1 MGAPRHRILCPRLR
15 PLLTLVAFLVVIS
28 VLILVHEFGHFFA
41 AKSVNIQVPRFS
53 LGLGPRVAGFRIG
66 ETEYVLSAVPLG
78 GYVKMAGMEDDEA
91 AEALEGAGP
100 AEEEVDPE
108 RTFDVK
114 PLWARAWVI
123 SAGVIMN
130 MIFAFLVFLGLLLGY
145 GETEEATTRVF
156 VSAPDS
162 LSGIAAPLARVPYGT
177 ELRAVGSR
185 PVKSWEDIQE
195 ALAEGPAGP
204 TQLRFAGAPAVTVDL
219 PAEKEARAPVLRA
232 LQPFYDPVIG
242 TVVAGRPAAKAGI
255 QAGDRV
261 VSAAGKPVRTWQ
273 DFETSIRAHAGQS
286 LPVEL
291 QRGGER
297 VAVTLVPE
305 TEKELNAEMKRVPVG
320 KIGVSPKIDL
330 IHRAIGPGEAV
341 KRAAQQTWD
350 GAAAIVD
357 VLGRLVTGKE
367 SMRSLGGP
375 LAIGQISGET
385 ARLGLGAFL
394 SFMALF
400 SINLA
405 IFNLLPIPILDGG
418 HLLFIAI
425 EGIRGRPL
433 SVEQRVRLSH
443 VGMIFV
449 VGLMVWAI
457 TNDLLRFVFNI

>member
-1 MGAPRHRILCPRLR
+1 
-15 PLLTLVAFLVVIS
+15 
-28 VLILVHEFGHFFA
+28 
-41 AKSVNIQVPRFS
+41 
-53 LGLGPRVAGFRIG
+53 IG

-91 AEALEGAGP
+91 AEALEGAAP
-100 AEEEVDPE
+100 PEEEVDPE

-145 GETEEATTRVF
+145 GETQDATTRVL
-156 VSAPDS
+156 VTRPDS
-162 LSGIAAPLARVPYGT
+162 LSGIAAPLARVPSGARL
-177 ELRAVGSR
+177 EAVGDR
-185 PVKSWEDIQE
+185 AVKSWDEIQE
-195 ALAEGPAGP
+195 ALVLGPAGP
-204 TQLRFAGAPAVTVDL
+204 TQLRFAGAPPVTVDL
-219 PAEKEARAPVLRA
+219 PAKREERAPILRA
-232 LQPFYDPVIG
+232 LQPFHEPVIG
-242 TVVAGRPAAKAGI
+242 TVAAGRPAAKAGI
-255 QAGDRV
+255 QPGDRILT
-261 VSAAGKPVRTWQ
+261 AAGKPVRTWE
-273 DFETSIRAHAGQS
+273 DFEADIRSHAGQP

-291 QRGGER
+291 QRGGQR
-297 VAVTLVPE
+297 VAVRLVPE

-320 KIGVSPKIDL
+320 KIGVAQHVEL
-330 IHRAIGPGEAV
+330 IHRSIGPAEAV

-449 VGLMVWAI
+449 VGLMVWAF